1 MRTIGV
7 PILMYHRVSPD
18 ASPSMRRFTVDPANF
33 EAQLSYLREQGFHG
47 TTVAQFH
54 HLRARG
60 AGSWPGRPVILT
72 FDDGYRDFADF
83 ALPLLQKYGFPATL
97 YVVSGL
103 VGATSRWLPGED
115 SRLPLLEWSDL
126 ARLPALGI
134 EIGSHSMTHR
144 ALDALPDKELLLEL
158 SQSKARIEQ
167 KLGLEVV
174 SLAYPFGFRSKRV
187 KKTAEE
193 SGYAAAC
200 AVRYAL
206 SSFEDDFYDLA
217 RYIVPGDMSLAK
229 FALVV
234 GGEHV
239 VLTQLP
245 LRLRSKAWDWTRH
258 GAHYL
263 GMGI

>member
-1 MRTIGV
+1 MRAVGI
-7 PILMYHRVSPD
+7 PILMYHRVSPQ
-18 ASPSMRRFTVDPANF
+18 ASAAMRRFTVDPANF
-33 EAQLSYLREQGFHG
+33 EAQLSYLREHGFHG
-47 TTVAQFH
+47 ITVAQFH
-54 HLRARG
+54 NLRGRG
-60 AGSWPGRPVILT
+60 VRSWPDRPVILT

-83 ALPLLQKYGFPATL
+83 AVPLLQKYDFPASL

-115 SRLPLLEWSDL
+115 SHLPLLDWADL

-158 SQSKARIEQ
+158 SESKGIIEQ
-167 KLGLEVV
+167 KLSLEVV
-174 SLAYPFGFRSKRV
+174 SLAYPFGFRSNRV

-206 SSFEDDFYDLA
+206 SSFEDNSYDLA
-217 RYIVPGDMSLAK
+217 RYIVPGDMSLAG
-229 FALVV
+229 FALIV